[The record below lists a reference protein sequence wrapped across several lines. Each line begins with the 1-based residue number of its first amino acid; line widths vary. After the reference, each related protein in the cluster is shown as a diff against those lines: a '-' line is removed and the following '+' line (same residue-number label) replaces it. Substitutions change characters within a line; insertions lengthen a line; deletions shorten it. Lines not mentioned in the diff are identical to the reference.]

1 MRKTATFEID
11 DRKITVKELTVQ
23 EILDLFSDFEKE
35 DETLF
40 LDQIKRVMNLSV
52 SGLSFD
58 ECKAL
63 APSELR
69 LVYEKFREVNA
80 VFFDIAGLLGLGS
93 VIERVKVTISG
104 ILSAELS
111 GLLNAATPASG
122 NTDSEPS

>member
-1 MRKTATFEID
+1 MRKVEKFKID
-11 DRKITVKELTVQ
+11 DREITVKELTVQ

-40 LDQIKRVMNLSV
+40 LDQIRRVMTLAV
-52 SGLSFD
+52 AGLSFD

-63 APSELR
+63 APSELK

-80 VFFDIAGLLGLGS
+80 VFFDIAGLLGLGRI
-93 VIERVKVTISG
+93 IEKVKSTVSA

-111 GLLNAATPASG
+111 GLLNADTPASG